1 VSEVNSIVCKVCG
14 MRAATNI
21 EAVAATQPQFM
32 GFIFYKNS
40 PRYVGNQFLIPENF
54 PISIKRVGV
63 FVNETSEVIL
73 DLLQKHKLD
82 FVQLHGD
89 ETPAYVKNLKAIRV
103 GIIKV
108 FRVDADFDFSTT
120 KEFESG
126 SDFFLFDTKG
136 KQYGGNAIKFDWKL
150 LQKYTG
156 SVPFFLSGGISVDDI
171 QALTEFKHP
180 QWYGVDVNS
189 GVEIEPGLK
198 DSLKV
203 KNLIQLLTES
213 NLNQ

>member
-1 VSEVNSIVCKVCG
+1 MSKVNSIACKVCG
-14 MRAATNI
+14 MRAVANI
-21 EAVAATQPQFM
+21 EAVAATLPQFM
-32 GFIFYKNS
+32 GFIFYKKS
-40 PRYVGNQFLIPENF
+40 PRYVGELFRISENF
-54 PISIKRVGV
+54 PVSIKRVGV
-63 FVNETSEVIL
+63 FVNEISAVVL
-73 DLLQKHKLD
+73 DLAQKHKLD

-89 ETPAYVKNLKAIRV
+89 ETSVYIKNLKASGV

-108 FRVDADFDFSTT
+108 FRVDADFDFSAT
-120 KEFESG
+120 KEFETL
-126 SDFFLFDTKG
+126 SDYFLFDTKG
-136 KQYGGNAIKFDWKL
+136 KEYGGNAIKFDWKL
-150 LQKYTG
+150 LQQYTG

-171 QALTEFKHP
+171 HALDKFKHP

>member
-1 VSEVNSIVCKVCG
+1 MSKTKSIACKVCG
-14 MRAATNI
+14 MRAAANI
-21 EAVAATQPQFM
+21 EAVATTQPQFM

-40 PRYVGNQFLIPENF
+40 PRYVGNQFQIPENF
-54 PISIKRVGV
+54 PVSIKRVGV
-63 FVNETSEVIL
+63 FVNEIFEVVR
-73 DLLQKHKLD
+73 DLAQKHKLD
-82 FVQLHGD
+82 FIQLHGD
-89 ETPAYVKNLKAIRV
+89 EAPVYIKNLKASGV
-103 GIIKV
+103 GFIKV
-108 FRVDADFDFSTT
+108 FRVNAEFDFSTT
-120 KEFESG
+120 KEFESL

-150 LQKYTG
+150 LQQYTG
-156 SVPFFLSGGISVDDI
+156 SVPFFLSGGISADDI
-171 QALTEFKHP
+171 HALTEFKHP

-189 GVEIEPGLK
+189 GVEVEPGLK

>member
-1 VSEVNSIVCKVCG
+1 MIEVNSISCKVCG
-14 MRAATNI
+14 MRAAANI
-21 EAVAATQPQFM
+21 EVVAAIQPQFM

-40 PRYVGNQFLIPENF
+40 PRFVGDQFQIPENF
-54 PISIKRVGV
+54 PVGIKRVGV
-63 FVNETSEVIL
+63 FVNETSDVIL
-73 DLLQKHKLD
+73 DLLRKHKLD

-89 ETPAYVKNLKAIRV
+89 ETPFYVRNLKAKGV

-120 KEFESG
+120 KEFETV
-126 SDFFLFDTKG
+126 SDYFLFDTKG

-198 DSLKV
+198 DSVKV
-203 KNLIQLLTES
+203 KNLIQMLTES

>member
-1 VSEVNSIVCKVCG
+1 
-14 MRAATNI
+14 MRTAANI
-21 EAVAATQPQFM
+21 EAVTATQPQFM
-32 GFIFYKNS
+32 GFIFYKKS
-40 PRYVGNQFLIPENF
+40 PRYVGELFQIPENF
-54 PISIKRVGV
+54 PVSIKRVGV
-63 FVNETSEVIL
+63 FVNETSEIVL
-73 DLLQKHKLD
+73 DRVQNHRLD

-89 ETPAYVKNLKAIRV
+89 ETPVYVKNLKASGVR
-103 GIIKV
+103 IIKV

-120 KEFESG
+120 KEFEPL
-126 SDFFLFDTKG
+126 SDYFLFDTKG

-150 LQKYTG
+150 LQQYTG

-171 QALTEFKHP
+171 QVLTEFSHP
-180 QWYGVDVNS
+180 QWFGVDVNS

-203 KNLIQLLTES
+203 KNLIQLLAES

>member
-1 VSEVNSIVCKVCG
+1 MIEVNSISCKVCG
-14 MRAATNI
+14 MRAAANI
-21 EAVAATQPQFM
+21 ESVAATQPQFM
-32 GFIFYKNS
+32 GFIFYKKS
-40 PRYVGNQFLIPENF
+40 PRYVGELFQIPKNF
-54 PISIKRVGV
+54 PVSIKRVGV
-63 FVNETSEVIL
+63 FVNENSTIVL
-73 DLLQKHKLD
+73 DLAQKHKLD

-89 ETPAYVKNLKAIRV
+89 ETSVYIRNLKASGV

-108 FRVDADFDFSTT
+108 FRVDVDFDFSTT
-120 KEFESG
+120 KEFEAV

-150 LQKYTG
+150 LQQYTS

-171 QALTEFKHP
+171 QALTEFSHP

>member
-1 VSEVNSIVCKVCG
+1 MSEVNSIVCKVCG
-14 MRAATNI
+14 MRAPANI
-21 EAVAATQPQFM
+21 EAVADMQPRFM

-40 PRYVGNQFLIPENF
+40 PRFVGDQFKIPENF
-54 PISIKRVGV
+54 PVSIKRVGV
-63 FVNETSEVIL
+63 FVNEIFAVVL
-73 DLLQKHKLD
+73 DRVQKHKLD

-89 ETPAYVKNLKAIRV
+89 ETPAYVKNLKVNGV
-103 GIIKV
+103 GVIKV
-108 FRVDADFDFSTT
+108 FRVDADFDFLTI
-120 KEFESG
+120 KEFEAV

-136 KQYGGNAIKFDWKL
+136 KQYGGNAIKFDWGL
-150 LQKYTG
+150 LQQYTG
-156 SVPFFLSGGISVDDI
+156 TVPFFLSGGISADDI
-171 QALTEFKHP
+171 HTLAEFKHP

>member
-1 VSEVNSIVCKVCG
+1 MSEVNSIVCKVCG
-14 MRAATNI
+14 MRAAANI

-63 FVNETSEVIL
+63 FVNETSEAIL

-89 ETPAYVKNLKAIRV
+89 EAPAYVRNLKAKGV

-120 KEFESG
+120 KEFEAV
-126 SDFFLFDTKG
+126 SDYFLFDTKG

-150 LQKYTG
+150 LQQYTG

-198 DSLKV
+198 DSVKV

>member
-1 VSEVNSIVCKVCG
+1 MSEVNSIVCKVCG

-21 EAVAATQPQFM
+21 EAVAAMQPQFI

-40 PRYVGNQFLIPENF
+40 PRFVGDQFQIPENF
-54 PISIKRVGV
+54 PVGIKRVGV
-63 FVNETSEVIL
+63 FVNETSEIVL
-73 DLLQKHKLD
+73 DWTQKHRLD

-89 ETPAYVKNLKAIRV
+89 ETPVYVRNLKAKGV

-108 FRVDADFDFSTT
+108 FRVDVDFDFSTT
-120 KEFESG
+120 KEFEAV

-150 LQKYTG
+150 LQQYTG

-180 QWYGVDVNS
+180 QWCGVDVNS

-198 DSLKV
+198 DSVKV
-203 KNLIQLLTES
+203 KNLIQMLTES

>member
-1 VSEVNSIVCKVCG
+1 MSEVNSVACKVCG
-14 MRAATNI
+14 MRAAANI
-21 EAVAATQPQFM
+21 EAVAATQPHFM

-40 PRYVGNQFLIPENF
+40 PRYVGNQFQIPENF
-54 PISIKRVGV
+54 PVSIKRVGV
-63 FVNETSEVIL
+63 FVNETPAVVL
-73 DLLQKHKLD
+73 DRVQNHKLD

-89 ETPAYVKNLKAIRV
+89 EKPGYIKNLKASGV
-103 GIIKV
+103 GVIKV

-120 KEFESG
+120 KEFESV

-150 LQKYTG
+150 LQQYTG
-156 SVPFFLSGGISVDDI
+156 SVPFFLSGGISADDI
-171 QALTEFKHP
+171 HALTEFKHP

-189 GVEIEPGLK
+189 GVEVVPGLK

-203 KNLIQLLTES
+203 KNLLQSLAEA

>member
-1 VSEVNSIVCKVCG
+1 
-14 MRAATNI
+14 MRVAANI
-21 EAVAATQPQFM
+21 EAVAATKPQFM

-40 PRYVGNQFLIPENF
+40 PRYVGDQFKIPEKF
-54 PISIKRVGV
+54 PVSIKRVGV
-63 FVNETSEVIL
+63 FVNETSTIVL
-73 DLLQKHKLD
+73 DLVQKHKLD

-89 ETPAYVKNLKAIRV
+89 ETQAYVENLKASGV

-108 FRVDADFDFSTT
+108 FRIDADFDFSTT
-120 KEFESG
+120 KEFVAVSNY
-126 SDFFLFDTKG
+126 FLFDTKG

-150 LQKYTG
+150 LQQYSG
-156 SVPFFLSGGISVDDI
+156 SVPFFLSGGISADDI
-171 QALTEFKHP
+171 LALTEFKHP

-198 DSLKV
+198 DVLKV
-203 KNLIQLLTES
+203 KNLIQKLTES

>member
-1 VSEVNSIVCKVCG
+1 
-14 MRAATNI
+14 MRSAANI

-32 GFIFYKNS
+32 GFIFYKKS
-40 PRYVGNQFLIPENF
+40 PRYVGDQFQIPEKF
-54 PISIKRVGV
+54 PLSIKRVGV
-63 FVNETSEVIL
+63 FVNVTSEIVL
-73 DLLQKHKLD
+73 DRVQNHRLD

-89 ETPAYVKNLKAIRV
+89 ETPVYVKNLKANGVR
-103 GIIKV
+103 IIKV

-120 KEFESG
+120 KEFEPL
-126 SDFFLFDTKG
+126 SDYFLFDTKG

-150 LQKYTG
+150 LQQYTG
-156 SVPFFLSGGISVDDI
+156 PVPFFLSGGISVDDI
-171 QALTEFKHP
+171 QVLTEFSHP
-180 QWYGVDVNS
+180 QWFGVDVNS

-203 KNLIQLLTES
+203 KNLIQLLAES

>member
-1 VSEVNSIVCKVCG
+1 MSCKVCG
-14 MRAATNI
+14 MRAAANI
-21 EAVAATQPQFM
+21 EVVAAIQPQFM

-40 PRYVGNQFLIPENF
+40 PRFVGDQFQIPENF
-54 PISIKRVGV
+54 PVGIKRVGV
-63 FVNETSEVIL
+63 FVNETSDVIL
-73 DLLQKHKLD
+73 DLLRKHKLD

-89 ETPAYVKNLKAIRV
+89 ETPFYVRNLKAKGV

-120 KEFESG
+120 KEFETV
-126 SDFFLFDTKG
+126 SDYFLFDTKG

-198 DSLKV
+198 DSVKV
-203 KNLIQLLTES
+203 KNLIQMLTES